1 MTAAVATETTTLYE
15 MLPDDLRDKL
25 MTIVIT
31 AGISALV
38 QEPDNRRGYLDA
50 VKDIV
55 DAIGVPE

>member
-1 MTAAVATETTTLYE
+1 MTAIATGTLYDQLSDE
-15 MLPDDLRDKL
+15 LRDKL

-38 QEPDNRRGYLDA
+38 QEPGNRRGYLDA